1 VGAEPLETVAP
12 DVPDGLD
19 FPTTA
24 GAIAEACGPGIYC
37 GYSMGGRLCLRI
49 ALDFPD
55 LVRGLVLVSASPG
68 IADATAR
75 TARASLDDEL
85 ASRAS
90 TIGVEPF
97 IRLWLGGPL
106 FATLEPDAGEVIAR
120 ARAYSVRRLAHQLRV
135 LGQGAQEP
143 LWERLGELEVRVVIV
158 TGRADEK
165 YDAIGDQVA
174 RLLRHARRVRIDGGH
189 SLLLEQPVA
198 MAEVLVHVARDVT
211 GHDRVS

>member
-1 VGAEPLETVAP
+1 MPSDRA
-12 DVPDGLD
+12 
-19 FPTTA
+19 
-24 GAIAEACGPGIYC
+24 
-37 GYSMGGRLCLRI
+37 
-49 ALDFPD
+49 DFPD

-97 IRLWLGGPL
+97 IRLWLDGPL

-120 ARAYSVRRLAHQLRV
+120 AAPTPSGDWHISFEYSGRALKNLCGTGWVSWRS
-135 LGQGAQEP
+135 
-143 LWERLGELEVRVVIV
+143 RVVIV

-165 YDAIGDQVA
+165 YDAIGDQMA

-198 MAEVLVHVARDVT
+198 MAEVLAMWRGD
-211 GHDRVS
+211 GRS

>member
-1 VGAEPLETVAP
+1 
-12 DVPDGLD
+12 
-19 FPTTA
+19 
-24 GAIAEACGPGIYC
+24 
-37 GYSMGGRLCLRI
+37 
-49 ALDFPD
+49 
-55 LVRGLVLVSASPG
+55 VSASPG

-165 YDAIGDQVA
+165 YDAIGDHMA
-174 RLLRHARRVRIDGGH
+174 RLLRDARRVRIEGGH
-189 SLLLEQPVA
+189 SLPLEQPRALAEALIDVA
-198 MAEVLVHVARDVT
+198 HDVT
-211 GHDRVS
+211 GHDGVS